1 MFALLS
7 GPSIAPSGLAQT
19 LLEALARTT
28 AERQARCHDAVAV
41 LYLTRPS
48 LQTIYKVVGVA
59 CAPGSPMGPPP
70 WARNQLNRVEIS
82 SIFSLHS
89 SFGPPSETCG
99 LAGPTD
105 NVQPLSAFRT
115 LADSYGIRASI
126 HTKARIPV
134 EKYFI
139 YPTISNYALRRL
151 DGVREV
157 IPENLQKAP
166 LNTYNTT
173 SYRVVKAPKME
184 GVLDMVLYW

>member
-1 MFALLS
+1 M
-7 GPSIAPSGLAQT
+7 
-19 LLEALARTT
+19 
-28 AERQARCHDAVAV
+28 
-41 LYLTRPS
+41 
-48 LQTIYKVVGVA
+48 
-59 CAPGSPMGPPP
+59 
-70 WARNQLNRVEIS
+70 
-82 SIFSLHS
+82 
-89 SFGPPSETCG
+89 
-99 LAGPTD
+99 
-105 NVQPLSAFRT
+105 QPLSAFRT